1 MKISLLAN
9 AMALCVLSL
18 TAHAADD
25 LQSFWDESTLNFKL
39 RTILV
44 QMNPNDV
51 SIDTQYDAGTA
62 AALLLAAGNTA
73 FGTDLA
79 TVAAIL
85 GGSPAALAAATVGI
99 NDGLETQVEKQGKL
113 NQLGTAAWLHFE
125 SGYFY
130 DMVGF
135 DLGFQGALKHSKE
148 DQSSKLIIGSQ
159 DDDGYSRLSSAR
171 VKFRYGSEDVFGKAY
186 YGRYSDA
193 DETDYLMDESD
204 EGYGASGHYNDFALS
219 YDVISASA
227 GNTESDLQD
236 RDTPEQTMSLAYNS
250 DFGKANITREMT
262 EDVVTNDSL
271 SLASGLPLSFL
282 GLPIAAENMRDYLLI
297 AQVDY
302 ATESQDGLPNA
313 ELNQYEIMLATKL
326 SGVTLAASYNQAGK
340 DGGADIAN
348 LVDKALI
355 NDYDLPEQTTLS
367 YAVSVDGAMVKLPG
381 LSVSAIYLDSK
392 NIDMATA
399 PFAYQLTGDAS
410 FSEVLVDTK
419 YSFQEGSFLHGLML
433 RAIVGR
439 ETNQANLSGYGL
451 YVEYNRTF

>member
-1 MKISLLAN
+1 
-9 AMALCVLSL
+9 
-18 TAHAADD
+18 
-25 LQSFWDESTLNFKL
+25 
-39 RTILV
+39 
-44 QMNPNDV
+44 
-51 SIDTQYDAGTA
+51 
-62 AALLLAAGNTA
+62 
-73 FGTDLA
+73 
-79 TVAAIL
+79 
-85 GGSPAALAAATVGI
+85 
-99 NDGLETQVEKQGKL
+99 
-113 NQLGTAAWLHFE
+113 
-125 SGYFY
+125 
-130 DMVGF
+130 
-135 DLGFQGALKHSKE
+135 
-148 DQSSKLIIGSQ
+148 
-159 DDDGYSRLSSAR
+159 
-171 VKFRYGSEDVFGKAY
+171 
-186 YGRYSDA
+186 
-193 DETDYLMDESD
+193 
-204 EGYGASGHYNDFALS
+204 
-219 YDVISASA
+219 
-227 GNTESDLQD
+227 
-236 RDTPEQTMSLAYNS
+236 MSLAYNS

-282 GLPIAAENMRDYLLI
+282 GLPVAAENMRDYLLI

-367 YAVSVDGAMVKLPG
+367 YAVSVDGAMVKVPG